1 MALTTR
7 QSERKTWLESAL
19 TAIQSAQLGILTS
32 GKSDLSFNGRS
43 VTNLSPQ
50 EMEKLRRSYES
61 ELQKLE
67 RIEQGVSSRTIR
79 VIG

>member
-7 QSERKTWLESAL
+7 QAQRKTWLESAL
-19 TAIQSAQLGILTS
+19 TAIQNAQLGILTA
-32 GKSDLSFNGRS
+32 GTTEVSFNGRS
-43 VTNLSPQ
+43 VTNLAPQ
-50 EMEKLRRSYES
+50 EMERLRRSYES

>member
-7 QSERKTWLESAL
+7 QAQRKTWLESAL
-19 TAIQSAQLGILTS
+19 TAIQNAQLGILTA
-32 GKSDLSFNGRS
+32 GTTEVSFNGRS
-43 VTNLSPQ
+43 VTNLAPQ
-50 EMEKLRRSYES
+50 EMERLRRSYEA

-67 RIEQGVSSRTIR
+67 RIERGVSSRTIR